1 MELGPFTVF
10 VPSTKEGI
18 QMIATVV
25 GSYPKV
31 PNKPRPARLRL
42 AINKFDRGDMTRE
55 ELDRVADEVTIEV
68 LQEQVEAGLDLVTD
82 GQIRWE
88 DEQTYLARNLQGVS
102 INGLIRWFDTN
113 MYYRQP
119 VIEKPL
125 AWTEPSTVRDYTFA
139 TEHSSKPVKAV
150 LTGPYTMARLSVDR
164 HYNSVEA
171 LAGAFAEALNE
182 EAKAL
187 QDAGATFVQF
197 NEPAILQSKDDYTTF
212 TASCAR
218 VVDGLTVETGLYL
231 YFGDVEGIYPQVL
244 DLPFDLIG
252 LDFVMGAKNEGLLHR
267 TPFTKKLGLGI
278 IDARNTRL
286 EQPVAIAER
295 IKTLGAG
302 IDPDN
307 IHVSPSAG
315 LEFLPR
321 EVAQEKLRLLAE
333 GVRQAEG
340 VLV

>member
-1 MELGPFTVF
+1 
-10 VPSTKEGI
+10 
-18 QMIATVV
+18 MIATVV

-31 PNKPRPARLRL
+31 PNKPRPARLRN
-42 AINKFDRGDMTRE
+42 AINKLDRGAITRE
-55 ELDRVADEVTIEV
+55 ELAQVADEVTIEV
-68 LQEQVEAGLDLVTD
+68 LQEQADAGLDLITD

-88 DEQTYLARNLQGVS
+88 DEQTYIARGLKGVS
-102 INGLIRWFDTN
+102 INGLIRWFDSN

-119 VIEKPL
+119 VIEADV
-125 AWTEPSTVRDYTFA
+125 AWREPITVRDYTFA
-139 TEHSSKPVKAV
+139 VEHSAKPVKAV
-150 LTGPYTMARLSVDR
+150 LTGPYTLARLSVDR
-164 HYNSVEA
+164 HYQSVEA
-171 LAGAFAEALNE
+171 LAGAFAEALNQ

-187 QDAGATFVQF
+187 EAAGATSIQF
-197 NEPAILQSKDDYTTF
+197 NEPAILQHKDDYTAF
-212 TASCAR
+212 AASCAR
-218 VVDGLTVETGLYL
+218 VVDGLSAETALYL
-231 YFGDVEGIYPQVL
+231 YFGDVEGIYPQIL

-252 LDFVMGAKNEGLLHR
+252 LDFVMGAKNEALLKR

-286 EQPVAIAER
+286 EQPQDIAER
-295 IKTLGAG
+295 IKRLGDG